1 MNWKS
6 EAKEKLR
13 KYNMMRV
20 STSTIPTEI
29 KRLEIDARRIKS
41 VRADGNPVKGGG
53 NSREEAMLTN
63 IIKRQELEY
72 ALRNATLWLE
82 STDRALNAISEEE
95 RLILHMV
102 FINPMPGAIERLCKE
117 LHCETSTVYRKR
129 DKALHNFTIAFYGAI
144 ET

>member
-1 MNWKS
+1 MNWKT

-13 KYNMMRV
+13 KYNMMKV
-20 STSTIPTEI
+20 STITIPEEI
-29 KRLEIDARRIKS
+29 KRLELDARRIKS
-41 VRADGNPVKGGG
+41 ARADGNPVKGGG

-72 ALRNATLWLE
+72 ALQNALMWIQ
-82 STDRALNAISEEE
+82 STDHALNAISEEE
-95 RLILHMV
+95 RLILHMI
-102 FINPMPGAIERLCKE
+102 FIYPLPGAIERLCEE

-129 DKALHNFTIAFYGAI
+129 DRALHNFTIAFYGAV

>member
-1 MNWKS
+1 MNWKT
-6 EAKEKLR
+6 EAREKLR
-13 KYNMMRV
+13 KYNMMKV
-20 STSTIPTEI
+20 STITIPEEI
-29 KRLEIDARRIKS
+29 KLLEIDARRIKS
-41 VRADGNPVKGGG
+41 ARFDGNPVKGGG
-53 NSREEAMLTN
+53 NSREEAMLSN

-72 ALRNATLWLE
+72 ALQIAQLWVK
-82 STDRALNAISEEE
+82 STDKALSALCEEE

-129 DKALHNFTIAFYGAI
+129 DKALHNFTIAFYGSI